1 MEISHTYD
9 HLRYELKPALQSKQ
23 EEFALLGYGQ
33 VSEQELW
40 NFLKRKKWRKADE
53 NKRISDIVQD
63 ILTVKVGEYFN
74 YATVEA
80 FKEADF
86 AFDDEEEL
94 RKLLR

>member
-9 HLRYELKPALQSKQ
+9 HLRNELKPALQSKQ

-33 VSEQELW
+33 VSERELW

-53 NKRISDIVQD
+53 NKRIAEIVQD
-63 ILTVKVGEYFN
+63 ILSVKVGEYFN

-86 AFDDEEEL
+86 AFDDEEER
-94 RKLLR
+94 RKLLK